1 MDTNEL
7 ISHSRARFDHH
18 QNKIVLKEKYQA
30 KLTFAYGGGMW
41 RAGPE
46 LLTTV
51 ALYMGSRSLEP
62 IVLLDL
68 YETPVKVI
76 PEVLY
81 EQAQSRWQEQM
92 NAWLVE
98 YEELNRNR

>member
-1 MDTNEL
+1 MNTDEL

-18 QNKIVLKEKYQA
+18 QARIVLREKYQG
-30 KLTFAYGGGMW
+30 KLTFAFGGGMW

-46 LLTTV
+46 LITLLTGRTEV
-51 ALYMGSRSLEP
+51 D

-68 YETPVKVI
+68 YDTPVRVNA
-76 PEVLY
+76 PQLLA
-81 EQAQSRWQEQM
+81 QAEHRWKEQM

-98 YEELNRNR
+98 YENLNKNR

>member
-18 QNKIVLKEKYQA
+18 QARIVLKEKYQA
-30 KLTFAYGGGMW
+30 KLTFAHAGGMW

-46 LLTTV
+46 LLILLQACPTEDAV
-51 ALYMGSRSLEP
+51 
-62 IVLLDL
+62 ILDL
-68 YETPVKVI
+68 YDTPVRINV
-76 PEVLY
+76 VDL
-81 EQAQSRWQEQM
+81 QHLAHNRWQEQM

-98 YEELNRNR
+98 HEELNRNR